1 MMVLLVFL
9 GLPQIVI
16 LHDNATSHGR
26 SGKETNPKGQH
37 LNILGSRIFR
47 QTKKAYI
54 SFVSPKILATARN
67 SRYTSKS
74 YNAIR
79 LALER

>member
-26 SGKETNPKGQH
+26 SGKETNPKGQG

-74 YNAIR
+74 
-79 LALER
+79 